1 MALATPYSRSHP
13 TLPGLR
19 PDKESPGWPS
29 KTTASGRGASG
40 CPSWRTGWG
49 NIGISYEMGRLDEV
63 WVGAKSRACSRGTS
77 YLERLKQICSSIRVL
92 LV

>member
-1 MALATPYSRSHP
+1 MALEDDRIGEGSQRMPFGADWVGQ
-13 TLPGLR
+13 LPR
-19 PDKESPGWPS
+19 
-29 KTTASGRGASG
+29 
-40 CPSWRTGWG
+40 GWG

-77 YLERLKQICSSIRVL
+77 YLERLKQRCSSIRVL